1 MDHGSEKEESKD
13 PFFPSDDSGDDE
25 VSGKGRKQRRPAGEK
40 VAPKDRNGLVKAKL
54 PTVMRKLET
63 LAKETGGAYLL
74 LYHHEAPTKA
84 GKMEKRYILE
94 GTRSFCK
101 LLGKPKGD
109 GTYEV
114 LEPVVAA
121 AYAFKFGDS
130 SAEVAELRR
139 MDATDFSNEKQVKAA
154 ALELLK
160 RLLVIQLSLPEKRS
174 VGQPF
179 KLYSNARNSD
189 PELPQVPK
197 GWPTDAAVSFNSDC
211 FHNRTTRKTANAIY
225 NSIRME
231 LISVLEAKDNGGS
244 QPVKPHPKVTM
255 PARMITGAIR
265 NISSRA
271 AATGAQAESEAAP
284 QTGRGDGS
292 AAAAVDGTYVPTG
305 ILAAGGPSARVQ
317 AAAAAAAAHGT
328 ADEDSNGQARQ
339 PRVVNFGPPLSEDEE
354 EADGPTTEQP
364 LSQRGRK
371 WQQQQQQL
379 KRKLSSATDGTGENE
394 LKEATEEE
402 GDGGVEGRTRGAG
415 HKKKRVPPRVSAGG
429 SSFGEYMY
437 DTADAYASAAAR
449 LSDMFC
455 CPQLA
460 EGSVIA
466 VVLKTMTPWSQKL
479 ACWRRGHLPR
489 SWVLARQTCRGCYR
503 RRTSCLWR
511 LQLLKGPLVSGQRE
525 ELFCS
530 TVNHG

>member
-1 MDHGSEKEESKD
+1 MGLKRKSLRTLSFLATIVETMRLAARVGSR
-13 PFFPSDDSGDDE
+13 G
-25 VSGKGRKQRRPAGEK
+25 RPAGEK

-429 SSFGEYMY
+429 SSFEGFSDSSGAEDDDPMVPE
-437 DTADAYASAAAR
+437 TGVLEERAPAKKLGAGKANLPGMLQKENIMPVEAAA
-449 LSDMFC
+449 
-455 CPQLA
+455 A
-460 EGSVIA
+460 EGSAGKRPKRRA
-466 VVLKTMTPWSQKL
+466 VLQHSKPWL
-479 ACWRRGHLPR
+479 N
-489 SWVLARQTCRGCYR
+489 QTVVDE
-503 RRTSCLWR
+503 T
-511 LQLLKGPLVSGQRE
+511 LL
-525 ELFCS
+525 
-530 TVNHG
+530 